1 MPIVLELIYAFD
13 GHGDSWPW
21 TELIVRYVP
30 WELALAAYGALALW
44 VPIHFYVRYRRKQK
58 KALKERV
65 EAGHK
70 DVPLGLL
77 KDAVSVMS
85 PEEYER
91 FKQDFLETCNRDT
104 CPDPSTCYFHKNW
117 VPE

>member
-1 MPIVLELIYAFD
+1 MTRRGKLLTGIFLTLTVIPIVLELIYAFD

-58 KALKERV
+58 KAQVIAALKERV

-70 DVPLGLL
+70 DVTRG
-77 KDAVSVMS
+77 
-85 PEEYER
+85 
-91 FKQDFLETCNRDT
+91 
-104 CPDPSTCYFHKNW
+104 
-117 VPE
+117 